1 MTRAF
6 SDAFPWGRVQLPGRH
21 SVLALLDKV
30 KDSGVGPDGIPYS
43 AWAAGGEEGAETLK
57 LITWWMM
64 ATGSAP
70 ESFNESIACFIPKP
84 IDEEAELHCRS
95 PNDVRPLSLKNSDNK
110 ICAGILNHGL
120 SKVLPDWAHSKQ
132 KGFIPTRNGLD
143 NVVGFDSELRIADW
157 KAKPS
162 DFALGI
168 CFDLQ
173 AAFPSIAHEFCFAS
187 LVILALLGLLSRSPR
202 HCATAL
208 LAE

>member
-1 MTRAF
+1 MERDTAAAEQDLANFRATANGAGKDKEPPRKLTNTITKFRRWAKLWQKCDAKLCLRGVITPSGTATAPREQAAALTSHWGKVFAKAPIDTELAGAMTRVF
-6 SDAFPWGRVQLPGRH
+6 SDAFPWARVQLPGRH

-95 PNDVRPLSLKNSDNK
+95 PNDVRPLSLNK
-110 ICAGILNHGL
+110 FRQHDMC
-120 SKVLPDWAHSKQ
+120 
-132 KGFIPTRNGLD
+132 
-143 NVVGFDSELRIADW
+143 
-157 KAKPS
+157 
-162 DFALGI
+162 
-168 CFDLQ
+168 
-173 AAFPSIAHEFCFAS
+173 
-187 LVILALLGLLSRSPR
+187 
-202 HCATAL
+202 
-208 LAE
+208 